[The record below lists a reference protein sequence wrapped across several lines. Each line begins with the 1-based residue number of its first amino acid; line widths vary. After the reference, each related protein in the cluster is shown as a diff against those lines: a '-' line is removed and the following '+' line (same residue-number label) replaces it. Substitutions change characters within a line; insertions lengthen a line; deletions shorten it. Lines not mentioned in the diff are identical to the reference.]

1 MASVG
6 FDNDVTWSYLEPTDY
21 VWIAILL
28 AIAVGPFITAF
39 RNETS
44 IALAMVLSLLLVM
57 FVQFALSTFDSELF
71 GFDPIHLFSVIPVI
85 ISDSSAAGDP

>member
-71 GFDPIHLFSVIPVI
+71 GFDPIHLFSV
-85 ISDSSAAGDP
+85 